1 MRSVWK
7 QGASKADHNIQ
18 TSSKGSEFRQSIT
31 EKKKSKWMGQLGIKS
46 QRKWLNNKR
55 SETIQGIQTAENIK
69 KQFNT
74 SSMVSPSQ

>member
-1 MRSVWK
+1 
-7 QGASKADHNIQ
+7 
-18 TSSKGSEFRQSIT
+18 
-31 EKKKSKWMGQLGIKS
+31 MGQLGIKS